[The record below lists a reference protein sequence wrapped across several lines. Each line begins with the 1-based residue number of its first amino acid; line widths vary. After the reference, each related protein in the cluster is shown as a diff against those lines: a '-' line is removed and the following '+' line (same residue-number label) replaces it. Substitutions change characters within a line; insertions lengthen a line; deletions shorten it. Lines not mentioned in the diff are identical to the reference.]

1 MLPKRRCFVCNEP
14 DEVDAHHVLPCEY
27 GGPRD
32 GKTVDLCTR
41 HHRVVHR
48 AAESYAKTGEY
59 TKNYLRLSTDTGE
72 RQRAEV
78 LVRYILYQKR
88 EHEDSGKALADT
100 ARNTVAVQCTPEE
113 LALFHAVKTQMGMK
127 SLARAIKLLVMK
139 EYQRQNK
146 LETTPKRR
154 KRVK

>member
-27 GGPRD
+27 GGPKD
-32 GKTVDLCTR
+32 GRTVDLCTR
-41 HHRVVHR
+41 HHRLVHR
-48 AAESYAKTGEY
+48 AAEQYAKSGTY
-59 TKNYLRLSTDTGE
+59 TNNYQRLSE
-72 RQRAEV
+72 EHRQRADV
-78 LVRYILYQKR
+78 LIKYILHQKR

-100 ARNTVAVQCTPEE
+100 ARNTVAIQCTPEE